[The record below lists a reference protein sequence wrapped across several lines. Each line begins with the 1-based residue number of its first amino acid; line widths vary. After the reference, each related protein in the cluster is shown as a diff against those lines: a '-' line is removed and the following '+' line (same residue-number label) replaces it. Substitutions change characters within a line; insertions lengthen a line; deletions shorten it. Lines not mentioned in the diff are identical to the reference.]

1 MLPCANIGPAR
12 NAMAAPPKTQ
22 AATEFTV
29 LQLAEASVAL
39 TKSRSKLVQG
49 TLPVDDPKQR
59 QPDISLAREILNRK
73 PKIELREGL
82 TRTIEYFKSFI

>member
-1 MLPCANIGPAR
+1 MDFMRLMSTEDSFAGPV
-12 NAMAAPPKTQ
+12 NLGNPN
-22 AATEFTV
+22 EFPV
-29 LQLAEASVAL
+29 LRLAEASVAL

-59 QPDISLAREILNRK
+59 QPNVSLAREILNRK